1 MSGKLEEARLI
12 EAIRDEFQF
21 HHCGL
26 IEYLTN
32 NFTALKVRIY
42 IKTMILK
49 VSNNFKKYN
58 CAIRV
63 ILMVIL

>member
-1 MSGKLEEARLI
+1 MLGKLEEDRLI
-12 EAIRDEFQF
+12 EAIHDEFQF

-49 VSNNFKKYN
+49 VSINFKKYS
-58 CAIRV
+58 AIRV